1 MEKRGG
7 IVQLRKGKRG
17 GERVRGVMDMA
28 KLILKFRDATLQ
40 EIPLTK
46 PAITIGRVDKNDI
59 KIENLAVS
67 RQHAKILQDGD
78 RYIME
83 DLNSLNGT
91 FVNEKRVMKCVLR
104 NGDEIMVGKH
114 TLVFID
120 EEEKP
125 IEMRKDI
132 DISLAEKTVMLDT
145 KKQRELISQAEGE
158 KPTIKE
164 KPSDLKGGIRII
176 SGGGGQGEIELIKR
190 LTIGGKGDGADI
202 KLRGFFVGKIS
213 FILSKRPNGFFITH
227 SGGRSITKVNGVEVE
242 GQRELKDGDI
252 IDIGSTRMQ
261 FYSYK
266 QPNGE
271 G

>member
-1 MEKRGG
+1 MGKRGG
-7 IVQLRKGKRG
+7 IVRLWRG
-17 GERVRGVMDMA
+17 ERGRERVRGIMDMA
-28 KLILKFRDATLQ
+28 KLVLKFRDATLQ
-40 EIPLTK
+40 EIPITK
-46 PAITIGRVDKNDI
+46 SSLTIGRVDKNDI

-67 RQHAKILQDGD
+67 RQHAKIVQDGD

-91 FVNEKRVMKCVLR
+91 FVNEKKVMKCILR
-104 NGDEIMVGKH
+104 NGDEILVGKH
-114 TLVFID
+114 TIVFVD

-132 DISLAEKTVMLDT
+132 DISLAEKTVILDT
-145 KKQRELISQAEGE
+145 ERQRELVSQTEEE
-158 KPTIKE
+158 KGTIRE

-176 SGGGGQGEIELIKR
+176 SGGVGQEDIELTKR
-190 LTIGGKGDGADI
+190 LTTGGKGDGADI

-213 FILSKRPNGFFITH
+213 FIISKRPNGFFITH
-227 SGGRSITKVNGVEVE
+227 SGGRSMTKVNGMEVE

-252 IDIGSTRMQ
+252 IDIGSTSLQ
-261 FYSYK
+261 FYSYA
-266 QPNGE
+266 QSDGE

>member
-1 MEKRGG
+1 
-7 IVQLRKGKRG
+7 
-17 GERVRGVMDMA
+17 MA
-28 KLILKFRDATLQ
+28 KLILKFREATLQ
-40 EIPLTK
+40 EIPITK
-46 PAITIGRVDKNDI
+46 STVTIGRVDKNDI

-67 RQHAKILQDGD
+67 RQHAKIIQDGD
-78 RYIME
+78 RYVME

-91 FVNEKRVMKCVLR
+91 FVNEKRVGKCILR
-104 NGDEIMVGKH
+104 NGDEILVGKH
-114 TLVFID
+114 TLVFVD

-132 DISLAEKTVMLDT
+132 DISLAEKTVILDT
-145 KKQRELISQAEGE
+145 KKQRELILQPGEE

-164 KPSDLKGGIRII
+164 KPFDLKGGIRII
-176 SGGGGQGEIELIKR
+176 SGGVGQKDIELIKR
-190 LTIGGKGDGADI
+190 LTIGGKGDGAEI

-213 FILSKRPNGFFITH
+213 FIISKRPNGFFITH
-227 SGGRSITKVNGVEVE
+227 SGGRSITKVNGVGVE

-261 FYSYK
+261 FYSRK
-266 QPNGE
+266 KSDGE

>member
-1 MEKRGG
+1 MG
-7 IVQLRKGKRG
+7 
-17 GERVRGVMDMA
+17 MA

-40 EIPLTK
+40 DIPITK
-46 PAITIGRVDKNDI
+46 STVTIGRVDKNDI

-67 RQHAKILQDGD
+67 RQHAKIVQDGG

-83 DLNSLNGT
+83 DLSSLNGT
-91 FVNEKRVMKCVLR
+91 FVNEKRVMKCILR
-104 NGDEIMVGKH
+104 NGDEILVGKH
-114 TLVFID
+114 TLVFMD

-132 DISLAEKTVMLDT
+132 DISLVERAVMLDT
-145 KKQRELISQAEGE
+145 KKQRELTFPAEGE

-176 SGGGGQGEIELIKR
+176 SGGAGQKAIELTKR

-202 KLRGFFVGKIS
+202 KFRGFFVGKIS
-213 FILSKRPNGFFITH
+213 FIISKRPNGFFITH
-227 SGGRSITKVNGVEVE
+227 SGGRSVTKVNSVEVE
-242 GQRELKDGDI
+242 GQSELKDGDI

-266 QPNGE
+266 QSDRE

>member
-1 MEKRGG
+1 
-7 IVQLRKGKRG
+7 
-17 GERVRGVMDMA
+17 MDMA
-28 KLILKFRDATLQ
+28 KLILQFREATLQ
-40 EIPLTK
+40 EIPITK
-46 PAITIGRVDKNDI
+46 STVTIGRVDKNDI

-67 RQHAKILQDGD
+67 RQHAKIVQDGD
-78 RYIME
+78 RYVME

-91 FVNEKRVMKCVLR
+91 FVNEKRVGKCILR
-104 NGDEIMVGKH
+104 NGDEILVGKH
-114 TLVFID
+114 TLVFVD

-132 DISLAEKTVMLDT
+132 DISLAEKTVILDT
-145 KKQRELISQAEGE
+145 KKQRGLISQIEEE

-176 SGGGGQGEIELIKR
+176 SGGVGKEDIELTKR

-213 FILSKRPNGFFITH
+213 FIISKRPNGFFITH
-227 SGGRSITKVNGVEVE
+227 SGGRSIPKVNGVEVE
-242 GQRELKDGDI
+242 GQRELKDRDI

-261 FYSYK
+261 FHSSK
-266 QPNGE
+266 KSDSE

>member
-1 MEKRGG
+1 
-7 IVQLRKGKRG
+7 
-17 GERVRGVMDMA
+17 MDMA
-28 KLILKFRDATLQ
+28 KLVLKFRDATLQ
-40 EIPLTK
+40 EIPITK
-46 PAITIGRVDKNDI
+46 SSLTIGRVDKNDI

-67 RQHAKILQDGD
+67 RQHAKIVQDGD

-91 FVNEKRVMKCVLR
+91 FVNEKKVMKCILR
-104 NGDEIMVGKH
+104 NGDEILVGKH
-114 TLVFID
+114 TIVFID

-132 DISLAEKTVMLDT
+132 DISLAEKTVILDT
-145 KKQRELISQAEGE
+145 ERQRELISQTEEE
-158 KPTIKE
+158 KRTIRE

-176 SGGGGQGEIELIKR
+176 SGGVGQEDIELTKR
-190 LTIGGKGDGADI
+190 LTTGGKGDGADI

-213 FILSKRPNGFFITH
+213 FIISKRPNGFFITH
-227 SGGRSITKVNGVEVE
+227 SGGRSMTKVNGMEVE

-261 FYSYK
+261 FYSYA
-266 QPNGE
+266 QSDGE